1 LTEISSLADF
11 LFADGTCNGNI
22 TEAESRVDLSSSSHY
37 RLGFDIGGTFTDLV
51 AIDEQTGE
59 LTVVKCPTTPSDPS
73 EGVMNGL
80 KTLFDRLQITGSNLA
95 ISVHSTTLVTNT
107 VIERKGA
114 KTALLTTKGFRDVLE
129 IGREKRITVY
139 DIFEEKLR
147 PLVPRR
153 MRMEVDE
160 RTFHDGTS
168 EKKLDRAQVTKIAN
182 QLRKE
187 SFQSLA
193 ISFLH
198 SYANPSH
205 EKEARRIVSK
215 VAPNI
220 MISVSSDILPEWREY
235 ERTSTTVIN
244 AYSQPRTANYMHII
258 ESALRKHGFEGRLFI
273 MQSSGGL
280 CTVATAS
287 KFPVRI
293 IESGPAAG
301 ALAATYLGALGETK
315 NMISFDMGGT
325 TAKCCLIIGGEPR
338 VTSDFEVAGYMYLK
352 GSGYPVRIPTIDLL
366 EIGAG
371 GGSIAHLEYG
381 LLKVGPQSAGA
392 DPGPACYP
400 KGGNE
405 PTVTDAD
412 LILGYLNPDYF
423 LGGEIKLDK
432 QKSVKIIEE
441 KLGSKLGMDVDK
453 AAAGVYDIVNTNMSR
468 AMRIISVERGQDPT
482 LLSLVAFGGAGP
494 VHATRL
500 ARLLKIRRTIVP
512 LAAGVT
518 SALGLLVADMKF
530 DFIRTYLTRLQ
541 DINVSKVKEL
551 YESMKDEADP
561 LLSETEYE
569 RRYARAVDMR
579 YSGQAFELTV
589 PFGHGFDDF
598 NYEELKSNFLKL
610 YQARYGYT
618 SSDPIECVNFRLIAS
633 GVVPKVSLK
642 GKKQFGAAD
651 AKDAIKGRRGVYFP
665 ETSGFIESTIYDRY
679 KLFEGASFEG
689 PAIVEE
695 KESTCVVAPG
705 QRVSVDSYANLIV
718 EEVQ

>member
-1 LTEISSLADF
+1 MTEISSLADF

-400 KGGNE
+400 WLPQPRLLPWRRDQTRQAKIREN
-405 PTVTDAD
+405 
-412 LILGYLNPDYF
+412 NR
-423 LGGEIKLDK
+423 GETRIK
-432 QKSVKIIEE
+432 VRH
-441 KLGSKLGMDVDK
+441 G
-453 AAAGVYDIVNTNMSR
+453 
-468 AMRIISVERGQDPT
+468 RGQ
-482 LLSLVAFGGAGP
+482 
-494 VHATRL
+494 
-500 ARLLKIRRTIVP
+500 
-512 LAAGVT
+512 
-518 SALGLLVADMKF
+518 
-530 DFIRTYLTRLQ
+530 
-541 DINVSKVKEL
+541 
-551 YESMKDEADP
+551 
-561 LLSETEYE
+561 
-569 RRYARAVDMR
+569 
-579 YSGQAFELTV
+579 
-589 PFGHGFDDF
+589 
-598 NYEELKSNFLKL
+598 
-610 YQARYGYT
+610 
-618 SSDPIECVNFRLIAS
+618 
-633 GVVPKVSLK
+633 
-642 GKKQFGAAD
+642 
-651 AKDAIKGRRGVYFP
+651 GRRWSVRHCEHKHVKGDAHNLRGEGTGSYFVVTCRIWRSGTGARNAACASP
-665 ETSGFIESTIYDRY
+665 EDTQDNSASCGRCHVSTRTSGR
-679 KLFEGASFEG
+679 GH
-689 PAIVEE
+689 
-695 KESTCVVAPG
+695 
-705 QRVSVDSYANLIV
+705 
-718 EEVQ
+718 EV

>member
-1 LTEISSLADF
+1 MNALRS
-11 LFADGTCNGNI
+11 
-22 TEAESRVDLSSSSHY
+22 Y

-59 LTVVKCPTTPSDPS
+59 MSVVKCPTTPSDPS
-73 EGVMNGL
+73 QGVMNGL
-80 KTLFDRLQITGSNLA
+80 KMLFERLQITGVNLEIA
-95 ISVHSTTLVTNT
+95 VHSTTLVTNT

-114 KTALLTTKGFRDVLE
+114 NTALLTTKGFRDVLE
-129 IGREKRITVY
+129 IGRERKITVY

-160 RTFHDGTS
+160 RILHDGRVA
-168 EKKLDRAQVTKIAN
+168 KRIDKNQVAKLA
-182 QLRKE
+182 KE
-187 SFQSLA
+187 MKEGSVESLA

-198 SYANPSH
+198 SYANPAH
-205 EKEARRIVSK
+205 EKAVGRIVSK
-215 VAPNI
+215 VAPKI
-220 MISVSSDILPEWREY
+220 MISISSEILPEWREY

-244 AYSQPRTANYMHII
+244 AYVEPRAASYMRTI
-258 ESALRKHGFEGRLFI
+258 ESALREQGFAGSLFI

-280 CTVATAS
+280 CTVGTAS

-293 IESGPAAG
+293 IESGPASG
-301 ALAATYLGALGETK
+301 ALAAAYLGTLGNTQ

-338 VTSDFEVAGYMYLK
+338 VTNDFEVAGYMYLK

-381 LLKVGPQSAGA
+381 LVKVGPQSAGA

-400 KGGNE
+400 KGGQE
-405 PTVTDAD
+405 PTVTDSD
-412 LILGYLNPDYF
+412 LILGFLNPDYF
-423 LGGEIKLDK
+423 LGGEIKLNK
-432 QKSVKIIEE
+432 QRSIDIVEE
-441 KLGSKLGMDVDK
+441 KLASKLGMNVEV
-453 AAAGVYDIVNTNMSR
+453 AAAGIYDIVNTNMSR

-482 LLSLVAFGGAGP
+482 LLSIVAFGGAGP

-512 LAAGVT
+512 LAAGAT

-530 DFIRTYLTRLQ
+530 DFIRTHLTRLQ
-541 DINVSKVKEL
+541 DIEISKVTEL
-551 YESMKDEADP
+551 YESMKEEADP
-561 LLSETEYE
+561 LLSETEFE
-569 RRYARAVDMR
+569 RRYVRAVDMR
-579 YSGQAFELTV
+579 YSGQAFELNV
-589 PFGHGFDDF
+589 PFGQGFEIFDLGD
-598 NYEELKSNFLKL
+598 LKTNFLKL

-618 SSDPIECVNFRLIAS
+618 SNDPIECVNFRLIAS
-633 GVVPKVSLK
+633 GIVPKVSLRKKKDAEQQFDVRNAVK
-642 GKKQFGAAD
+642 GKRK
-651 AKDAIKGRRGVYFP
+651 VYFP
-665 ETSGFIESTIYDRY
+665 ETSGFIDATIYDRY
-679 KLFEGASFEG
+679 KLLEGASFEG

-695 KESTCVVAPG
+695 KESTCVVTPG
-705 QRVSVDSYANLIV
+705 QCVTVDAYSNLII
-718 EEVQ
+718 EEEKQ